1 MQTNILRSIALVV
14 VGNAALAGR
23 DVSAFW
29 PGAAL
34 WRHYK
39 HTDFLI
45 ARGGD
50 EYIPVAPDPLTWF
63 AKLKAMGCK
72 GLRLH
77 TAPMEQREG
86 VAPQKER
93 MLVGMVGGGPRWLIE
108 AVQPAR
114 AEIWEGF
121 DRLGDRNDPEQR
133 IWRGA
138 YLMLG
143 ATERQDDAGSDVLGA
158 DAEVRA
164 ALIAVEALAR
174 GIPGA
179 PFAHEFANA
188 LDALDGAAPTDP
200 SLDFLNLTDLG
211 ADARRVLAAAAQG
224 WVFGAMG
231 SWNDV
236 GVGEDLSA
244 RYEETSEALFL
255 ALQRAATAVANSSY
269 RC

>member
-1 MQTNILRSIALVV
+1 MQTTILRSIALVV
-14 VGNAALAGR
+14 VGNAALGGR
-23 DVSAFW
+23 DVSGFW

-63 AKLKAMGCK
+63 AKLSAMGCK

-77 TAPMEQREG
+77 TAPMQQREG
-86 VAPQKER
+86 IGPQKER

-143 ATERQDDAGSDVLGA
+143 ATERQDDTDRDIAGA
-158 DAEVRA
+158 DADVRS
-164 ALIAVEALAR
+164 ALIAIEALAR
-174 GIPGA
+174 DIPGA
-179 PFAHEFANA
+179 PFAETFANA
-188 LDALDGAAPTDP
+188 IDTLDGVAPADP
-200 SLDFLNLTDLG
+200 SLDFLTLTDLG
-211 ADARRVLAAAAQG
+211 ADERRLLAAAVQG

-236 GVGEDLSA
+236 GVSDELSA
-244 RYEETSEALFL
+244 RYEQTSEALFL
-255 ALQRAATAVANSSY
+255 ALQRAAIAVANASY
-269 RC
+269 RG

>member
-1 MQTNILRSIALVV
+1 MQTNILRSIGLVT
-14 VGNAALAGR
+14 VGNAALGGR

-29 PGAAL
+29 PGSTL
-34 WRHYK
+34 FRHYK

-45 ARGGD
+45 ARGGG

-77 TAPMEQREG
+77 TAPMQQREG
-86 VAPQKER
+86 IGPQKER

-121 DRLGDRNDPEQR
+121 DRLGDRDDPEQK

-143 ATERQDDAGSDVLGA
+143 ASERQEDADCDIAGADSDV
-158 DAEVRA
+158 RT
-164 ALIAVEALAR
+164 ALIAIEALAR
-174 GIPGA
+174 DIPGA
-179 PFAHEFANA
+179 PFADDFANA
-188 LDALDGAAPTDP
+188 IDVLDGATPANP
-200 SLDFLNLTDLG
+200 SLDFLHLTDLG
-211 ADARRVLAAAAQG
+211 ADARRLLAASVQG

-236 GVGEDLSA
+236 GVEEGLSA

-255 ALQRAATAVANSSY
+255 ALQCAATAVANSTF
-269 RC
+269 RA

>member
-1 MQTNILRSIALVV
+1 MQTNILRSIALVT
-14 VGNAALAGR
+14 VGNAALGGR
-23 DVSAFW
+23 DVAAFW
-29 PGAAL
+29 PGSAL
-34 WRHYK
+34 FRHYK

-50 EYIPVAPDPLTWF
+50 KYIPVAPDPLAWF

-77 TAPMEQREG
+77 TAPMQQREG
-86 VAPQKER
+86 IAPQKER

-121 DRLGDRNDPEQR
+121 DRLGDRADPEQR

-143 ATERQDDAGSDVLGA
+143 ATEQQADADRDVVGAGSDV
-158 DAEVRA
+158 RT
-164 ALIAVEALAR
+164 ALIAIEALAR
-174 GIPGA
+174 DLPGA
-179 PFAHEFANA
+179 PFADDFAKA
-188 LDALDGAAPTDP
+188 IDALDGATPANS
-200 SLDFLNLTDLG
+200 SLDFLNLTELG
-211 ADARRVLAAAAQG
+211 ADARRLFAASVQG

-231 SWNDV
+231 SWNDI
-236 GVGEDLSA
+236 GVEEGLST
-244 RYEETSEALFL
+244 RYEETSEALFS
-255 ALQRAATAVANSSY
+255 ALQRAATAVANSTY
-269 RC
+269 RA

>member
-1 MQTNILRSIALVV
+1 VQTNILRSIALVT
-14 VGNAALAGR
+14 VGNAALGGR
-23 DVSAFW
+23 DVLAFW
-29 PGAAL
+29 PGSSL

-50 EYIPVAPDPLTWF
+50 EYIPVAPDPLVWF

-77 TAPMEQREG
+77 TAPMQQREG
-86 VAPQKER
+86 IGPQKER

-121 DRLGDRNDPEQR
+121 DRLGDRNDPEQK

-143 ATERQDDAGSDVLGA
+143 ATERQDDVDRDIVGA
-158 DAEVRA
+158 DADVRT
-164 ALIAVEALAR
+164 ALIAIEAFAR
-174 GIPGA
+174 DIPGA
-179 PFAHEFANA
+179 PFADEFANA
-188 LDALDGAAPTDP
+188 IDALDGAAPTNS

-211 ADARRVLAAAAQG
+211 ADARRLLAASAQG

-231 SWNDV
+231 SWNDL
-236 GVGEDLSA
+236 GVEEGLSA
-244 RYEETSEALFL
+244 RYEETSEALFI
-255 ALQRAATAVANSSY
+255 ALQRAAVAVASSSY
-269 RC
+269 RG

>member
-1 MQTNILRSIALVV
+1 VQTNILRSIALVA
-14 VGNAALAGR
+14 VGNAALGGR

-29 PGAAL
+29 PGSAL
-34 WRHYK
+34 FRHYK

-50 EYIPVAPDPLTWF
+50 EYIPVAPDPLAWF

-77 TAPMEQREG
+77 TAPMQQREG
-86 VAPQKER
+86 IGPQKER

-121 DRLGDRNDPEQR
+121 DRLGDREDPEQK

-143 ATERQDDAGSDVLGA
+143 ASERQEDADRDIAGADSDV
-158 DAEVRA
+158 RT
-164 ALIAVEALAR
+164 ALIAIEALAR
-174 GIPGA
+174 DIPGA
-179 PFAHEFANA
+179 PFADDFANA
-188 LDALDGAAPTDP
+188 IDALDGATPSNP
-200 SLDFLNLTDLG
+200 SLDFLNQTELG
-211 ADARRVLAAAAQG
+211 ADARRLLAALAQG

-231 SWNDV
+231 SWNDI
-236 GVGEDLSA
+236 GVGEDLGA

-255 ALQRAATAVANSSY
+255 ALQRAATAVANSTF
-269 RC
+269 RA